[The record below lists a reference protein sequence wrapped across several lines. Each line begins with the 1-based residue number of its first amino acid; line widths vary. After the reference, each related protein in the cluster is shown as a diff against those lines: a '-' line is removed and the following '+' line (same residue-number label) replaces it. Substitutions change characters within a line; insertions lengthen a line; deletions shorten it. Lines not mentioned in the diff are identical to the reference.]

1 MTRRR
6 IFIAG
11 TVAALAATVLF
22 LGGAFRES
30 GEAGAAGTVRPPSTA
45 DELIHLGLDFQQKA
59 RETGDAS
66 YYTRS
71 AAALRR
77 ALGLEP
83 GNAVAIGGLGSLALA
98 RHQFRRALAL
108 GRRARSDAVRG
119 DALLELGRYHEAF
132 ATFDR
137 MAATKPNLSVY
148 ARVSYGRELVGD
160 VPGAIRAMRLA
171 VEAATGRSEPTAWT
185 HVQLGKLYWS
195 TGRLDVAAREY
206 RAALA
211 AFPGYVHALDAL
223 AQVAWARGEIKRA
236 ILLERRAVETVPLP
250 QFAATLGDLYLRA
263 GQPAA
268 ARRQYALIGVVERLL
283 AANGVRTDLESALFH
298 VDHGIRLHESLE
310 LARAA
315 RRLRPSIDGD
325 DVLAWALARNGRCGE
340 ALAYSERALRLGTKD
355 ALKFF
360 HRSRIERCRGRRDE
374 AARWLRRALDLNPH
388 FSTLWS
394 PR

>member
-1 MTRRR
+1 VTRRR

-22 LGGAFRES
+22 LGGALRES
-30 GEAGAAGTVRPPSTA
+30 GEAGAAGPVRRAPTV
-45 DELIHLGLDFQQKA
+45 DELVRLGLDFQQKA

-71 AAALRR
+71 EAALRR

-83 GNAVAIGGLGSLALA
+83 GNRVALGGLGSLALA
-98 RHQFRRALAL
+98 RHQFGGALVL
-108 GRRARSDAVRG
+108 GRRAGNSAVIG
-119 DALLELGRYHEAF
+119 DALVELGRYDQAF

-137 MAATKPNLSVY
+137 LGATKPNLSAY

-160 VPGAIRAMRLA
+160 VTGAIRAMRLA
-171 VEAATGRSEPTAWT
+171 VEAATGRPEPTAWT

-195 TGRLDVAAREY
+195 TGRLQPAAREY
-206 RAALA
+206 GAALT
-211 AFPGYVHALDAL
+211 AFPGYVHALDGL
-223 AQVAWARGEIKRA
+223 AQVAWARGHIRRA
-236 ILLERRAVETVPLP
+236 IQLERRAVETIPLP
-250 QFAATLGDLYLRA
+250 QFAATLGDLYTRA
-263 GQPAA
+263 GNRTAA
-268 ARRQYALIGVVERLL
+268 KRQYGLIGAIDRLL
-283 AANGVRTDLESALFH
+283 AANGVRTDLESALFRI
-298 VDHGIRLHESLE
+298 DHGIRLKETLE

-325 DVLAWALARNGRCGE
+325 DVLAWALARNGRCRE
-340 ALAYSERALRLGTKD
+340 ALAYSKRALRLGTND

-360 HRSRIERCRGRRDE
+360 HRSRIERCLGRRNE
-374 AARWLRRALDLNPH
+374 ADRWLRRALDLNPH
-388 FSTLWS
+388 FSVRWA